1 MRSEPSGPANG
12 SMQTRLLVFF
22 GLFGALAGLALL
34 LALLLRPEPK
44 PELTSIEAPLREVVS
59 MPPAMPEA
67 TKQSGSLLGKVIDG
81 STEQPL
87 SGATILPVRPD
98 LSPRRPGES
107 VPLWGVMTEE
117 ASKRTVSGPD
127 GTFAIHEL
135 PPDYWNLWVERKG
148 YAFASVARARFSE
161 THTIRLYP
169 AAEIRG
175 RVVLPDGAP
184 APGVRIEYTPQGTL
198 SQVFQYF
205 RRDLYKRSTDVDGRF
220 EMTDLPP
227 GLFTVEV
234 YAEGYLPA
242 PWTAE
247 PPLEPGRVRDLG
259 TKRLDGGFGLVAK
272 VYWRGTNE
280 PVEGI
285 EVKAIPVND
294 PLPRTS
300 TGLTRRTDAKGIARF
315 SGLGGQVLEEPRFQ
329 VTVLDWNSGV
339 IMPDDVRLY
348 AAGEEV
354 VFHLRRT
361 GIVKG
366 KVVEP
371 DGAPVERFF
380 VRLEEKSGDLQHQ
393 RSAFGAKGEFR
404 VPDVREGSYRLVAI
418 YAPYQDEVI
427 DLVEVGQDREVD
439 VGTITL
445 RPGAEI
451 AGTVRLSSGRPLQRT
466 VVVHLGRKVGQG
478 WDVVRRAHC
487 SADGSY
493 RLTGVPPGSFFL
505 WPESDSRTTEPVAVE
520 MPPGRGFLQADL
532 TVFGEGFLEF
542 HFFDEVEGR
551 AVRVSQP
558 PVQLQEEGRVGE
570 IAWLGDG
577 HPLRPGSYE
586 ATALLPGPDGTPV
599 RRSLGRHS
607 VKEGERTGPIT
618 VRLDELRDDRK
629 EATGR

>member
-1 MRSEPSGPANG
+1 
-12 SMQTRLLVFF
+12 MQTRLLVFF

-34 LALLLRPEPK
+34 LVLLFRPEPK
-44 PELTSIEAPLREVVS
+44 PELTTTEAPLREVVS
-59 MPPAMPEA
+59 MPPPTQEA
-67 TKQSGSLLGKVIDG
+67 SKQAGTLLGKVIDG

-87 SGATILPVRPD
+87 PGATILPVRPD
-98 LSPRRPGES
+98 LSPRRRGES
-107 VPLWGVMTEE
+107 VPLWGIMTEE
-117 ASKRTVSGPD
+117 ASRRTVSGPD
-127 GTFAIHEL
+127 GTFAIEDL

-175 RVVLPDGAP
+175 RVLFPDGTP
-184 APGVRIEYTPQGTL
+184 APDVRIEYTPQGTL

-205 RRDLYKRSTDVDGRF
+205 RRDLYKRTTGGDGRF
-220 EMTDLPP
+220 EITDLPP

-234 YAEGYLPA
+234 YADGYLPA

-247 PPLEPGRVRDLG
+247 PPLQYGTVRDLG
-259 TKRLDGGFGLVAK
+259 TKRLDGGFGLVAR
-272 VYWRGTNE
+272 VLWRGTNE

-285 EVKAIPVND
+285 EVKAIPIND

-315 SGLGGQVLEEPRFQ
+315 NGLGGQVLEEPRFQ

-348 AAGEEV
+348 APGEEV

-366 KVVEP
+366 KVLEP
-371 DGAPVERFF
+371 DGKPVERFF

-418 YAPYQDEVI
+418 YAPYQDEVL
-427 DLVEVGQDREVD
+427 DPVEVGQDREVD

-451 AGTVRLSSGRPLQRT
+451 AGTVRLSSGRALQRS

-493 RLTGVPPGSFFL
+493 RLTGVPAGSFFL
-505 WPESDSRTTEPVAVE
+505 WPESDSRTTDPVAVE
-520 MPPGRGFLQADL
+520 MEAGRGFAQVDL
-532 TVFGEGFLEF
+532 TVYGEGFLEF
-542 HFFDEVEGR
+542 HCFDEVEGR
-551 AVRVSQP
+551 AVRVSP
-558 PVQLQEEGRVGE
+558 PPILLLEEGRAGE
-570 IAWLGDG
+570 FAWMGDG
-577 HPLRPGSYE
+577 HALRPGSYE
-586 ATALLPGPDGTPV
+586 ATALLPGPDGEPE
-599 RRSLGRHS
+599 RRSLGRHA

-618 VRLDELRDDRK
+618 IRLDELRHDREK
-629 EATGR
+629 ASGR